1 MEDSDDDPYY
11 EGDPRQATDHRSNE
25 YISKLGTSLRPDHDP
40 NSYRTNCSELAEK
53 YMNGW
58 NRLFVVIAVCWAI
71 VSPFLV
77 AREANRVP
85 ELTFHNCADPL
96 TKNTGQVT
104 RLCLI

>member
-1 MEDSDDDPYY
+1 MIAYKARE
-11 EGDPRQATDHRSNE
+11 R
-25 YISKLGTSLRPDHDP
+25 LGTEETDEAARVHRA
-40 NSYRTNCSELAEK
+40 NGRECRTNCSELAEK
-53 YMNGW
+53 YMNRW